1 MNAVW
6 RRYFF
11 DEEKPMA
18 FLRHFDVRIPAKERP
33 EKLLGM
39 HVNES
44 ACFPCLFPTFYKL
57 QVEASIRELDH

>member
-39 HVNES
+39 RVNE
-44 ACFPCLFPTFYKL
+44 ATWLLPTFYIL
-57 QVEASIRELDH
+57 QVEAFARELDH